1 MRRPGLQSWNNF
13 EKLAYDITKESIEL
27 EINNTIN
34 LKQILSE
41 LSVKYP
47 KINEKIIINNE
58 TITKHIVIMINGLNI
73 SHLDGVETKI
83 KNTDKIIIFTSISG
97 G

>member
-1 MRRPGLQSWNNF
+1 MLIKFLSS
-13 EKLAYDITKESIEL
+13 LAYDITKEPIEL
-27 EINNTIN
+27 EINKSIN

-47 KINEKIIINNE
+47 KINEKIIMDNE
-58 TITKHIVIMINGLNI
+58 IITKHIVIMINGLNI
-73 SHLDGVETKI
+73 SHLDGIKTEI

>member
-1 MRRPGLQSWNNF
+1 MATIKFLSS
-13 EKLAYDITKESIEL
+13 LAYDITKESIEL

-47 KINEKIIINNE
+47 KINEKIIMNNE

-73 SHLDGVETKI
+73 SHLDGIKTEI

>member
-1 MRRPGLQSWNNF
+1 MATIKFLSS
-13 EKLAYDITKESIEL
+13 LAYDITKESIEL

-47 KINEKIIINNE
+47 KINEKIIINN
-58 TITKHIVIMINGLNI
+58 
-73 SHLDGVETKI
+73 
-83 KNTDKIIIFTSISG
+83 
-97 G
+97 